1 MLLLHLTYLC
11 NVIQKRNNMN
21 SFDYNIINPTP
32 STQEDVLQYLEGE
45 VANITFIHGKAGCGK
60 TYLINKVVRQFD
72 RCKVLTP
79 TNLSASLYS
88 GAQTL
93 HSFFY
98 GALDPLDEGYQNPDN
113 LNNREVFSFS
123 TKLSTLRLLIFDEIS
138 MVRADYFE
146 MMNQICQ
153 KALHNK
159 QPFGGIKVIV
169 VGDLFQLPPIVT
181 DDATLE
187 YLNKEYGG
195 IYFFNSHVI
204 QQELRNIRLFE
215 LTHSFRQ
222 ENDPSY
228 TKILDAFRMPLTA
241 EQKIFLLDQ
250 INQRVTSVIPDD
262 AIYIASSNDE
272 VRHVNE
278 AKLDNLPGLINH
290 IEATYTIKRARSDE
304 YVTLEHSELPCKEEI
319 RPIIVPSPYDPV
331 LKIKVGARVTLTKS
345 SKYWGYFNG
354 DFGEVVS
361 FDGNSIG
368 IKLDRN
374 GVTILCPNP
383 NDRYK
388 TSQMNDYRYDM
399 EYDSSK
405 HRLKRIK
412 PYVQRTTQFP
422 VKLAYAFTIHKS
434 QGQTYDKVVLDLNS
448 HIFAP
453 GQLYVALSRVRTLN
467 GLYLTKPVA
476 YSDIISD
483 ESIFTFL
490 DEVRHANHGVK
501 GEDKVIKTSTK
512 SNIEPIC
519 ENFMAFIRNHEENS
533 TSKDLMLYSMKAFS
547 TLVKEGQYQKCQ
559 WELQKVIDLITTS
572 YEATDYSKLVASI
585 SRMPHNAEESF
596 YDMNAIFEI
605 YTDVIKHP
613 QKQFRTDDR
622 TLAVKFV

>member
-1 MLLLHLTYLC
+1 
-11 NVIQKRNNMN
+11 MN
-21 SFDYNIINPTP
+21 GFDNNIIHPTP
-32 STQEDVLQYLEGE
+32 STQEDVLQYLEGD

-60 TYLINKVVRQFD
+60 TYLINKVARKFD

-113 LNNREVFSFS
+113 LNSREVFAFS
-123 TKLSTLRLLIFDEIS
+123 AKLSHLRFLIFDEIS
-138 MVRADYFE
+138 MVRSDYFE

-181 DDATLE
+181 DEATLE

-195 IYFFNSHVI
+195 IYFFNSHII

-215 LTHSFRQ
+215 LTHSYRQ
-222 ENDPSY
+222 ENDPTY
-228 TKILDAFRMPLTA
+228 VKILDAFRMPLTA
-241 EQKIFLLDQ
+241 DQRISLLDQ
-250 INQRVTSVIPDD
+250 INKRVTSAIPDD

-278 AKLDNLPGLINH
+278 AKLSNLPGPTNQ
-290 IEATYTIKRARSDE
+290 IEATYTIKKTGRDE
-304 YVTLEHSELPCKEEI
+304 YVSLKHSELPCEEGI
-319 RPIIVPSPYDPV
+319 CPIIVPSPYDPV
-331 LKIKVGARVTLTKS
+331 LTIKVGARVTLTKS
-345 SKYWGYFNG
+345 SIYWGYFNG
-354 DFGEVVS
+354 DFGEVVG

-374 GVTILCPNP
+374 GVTVLCPNP
-383 NDRYK
+383 SDRYK
-388 TSQMNDYRYDM
+388 ASQMNDYRYDM

-422 VKLAYAFTIHKS
+422 IKLAYAFTIHKS

-483 ESIFTFL
+483 ESIFAFL
-490 DEVRHANHGVK
+490 NEVRYGNHSVK
-501 GEDKVIKTSTK
+501 EEAKVIRISTK

-519 ENFMAFIRNHEENS
+519 ESFMAFIRNHEENI
-533 TSKDLMLYSMKAFS
+533 TSKDLMLYSMQAFS
-547 TLVKEGQYQKCQ
+547 ALVKKGQYQKCQ

-572 YEATDYSKLVASI
+572 YETTDYSKLVACT
-585 SRMPHNAEESF
+585 SRTPQNEEETF
-596 YDMNAIFEI
+596 YDINAIFEI
-605 YTDVIKHP
+605 YTAVVKHP
-613 QKQFRTDDR
+613 KKQFRTDDR
-622 TLAVKFV
+622 TLAVKVL